1 MLVAFVDTDM
11 DFTPKDAE
19 EYGFKLISMPYSIDG
34 KVVFPYEDFDE
45 FEEKNFYDTLRGGVL
60 PTTSALSAEKYIAYF
75 EPYFEQG
82 ADILYIHFSAA
93 MSGTF
98 TALDDAIR
106 KLQLKYPNQKF
117 YEVDTL
123 GITTPAFAIASE
135 AGRLYKN
142 GASAEEIVKFV
153 EDIRQHYAMYFFA
166 DDLSFFK
173 HSGRVSGLA
182 ATMGTVLGVRPI
194 IYINEEGQMISI
206 GKERGR
212 ARAMDKLVGYV
223 KELGMDLRDHRII
236 IGHTDCFEIAKE
248 IKNMILETIDS
259 ELNVEIR
266 VVNPTAGSHCGPNGV
281 GIAFY
286 AEHR

>member
-1 MLVAFVDTDM
+1 MLIAFVDTDM
-11 DFTPKDAE
+11 DFTPEKAA
-19 EYGFKLISMPYSIDG
+19 EYGYKLISMPYSIDG
-34 KVVFPYEDFDE
+34 KVIFPYEDFETFDE
-45 FEEKNFYDTLRGGVL
+45 KGFYDTLRGGVI
-60 PTTSALSAEKYIAYF
+60 PTTSALSAEKYISYF
-75 EPYFEQG
+75 EPYFERG
-82 ADILYIHFSAA
+82 DDILYIHFSAA

-106 KLQLKYPNQKF
+106 KLQFKYPDRKF

-123 GITTPAFAIASE
+123 GITTPSYLIACE
-135 AGRLYKN
+135 VGEMYAAG
-142 GASAEEIVKFV
+142 AQA
-153 EDIRQHYAMYFFA
+153 EDIVRYIEDTRQHYAMYFFA

-194 IYINEEGQMISI
+194 IYINENGQMISI

-212 ARAMDKLVGYV
+212 ARAMEKLVSYV
-223 KELGMDLRDHRII
+223 KDLGMDLRDHKIV
-236 IGHTDCFEIAKE
+236 IGHTDCYEIAEE

-259 ELNVEIR
+259 QLDIEIR